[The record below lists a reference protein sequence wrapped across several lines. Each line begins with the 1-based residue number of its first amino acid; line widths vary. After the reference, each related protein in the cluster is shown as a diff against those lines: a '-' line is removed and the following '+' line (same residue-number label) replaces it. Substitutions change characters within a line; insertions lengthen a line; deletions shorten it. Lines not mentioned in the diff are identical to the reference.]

1 MKPFR
6 DRDGHSDH
14 PDLKKTALNG
24 WTDIA
29 SMLTPAE
36 AATILHVEPRTLEG
50 WRRHRTG
57 PRYFRYSGRCV
68 RYRSEDLQDWLQ
80 AHAIETRPR
89 WAI

>member
-1 MKPFR
+1 MKPTK
-6 DRDGHSDH
+6 DRDAHSDDH
-14 PDLKKTALNG
+14 VLRKTALHSS
-24 WTDIA
+24 TDIA

-68 RYRSEDLQDWLQ
+68 RYRPEDLREWLDGN
-80 AHAIETRPR
+80 AIDTRPS
-89 WAI
+89 